1 MYNYQDLMQ
10 MLQAYQ
16 AQYDQNA
23 GGMRIDNEG
32 RRLIPGDP
40 GYEEATD
47 PRGDRNSFSN
57 GLTGNQGVTYAFDPA
72 TNSFRIAQGDSTSGI
87 QRYNL
92 DANGL
97 QDLGFENIDRNGKYN
112 QNLGKMAAIAGAV
125 VGAGSLA
132 EAWAAGSGLSTGAQ
146 GAFVASPEQMAA
158 NAAWSSGGA
167 AEVAGGAGASALEG
181 GSLGIESIL
190 GSNYAAPSLGAE
202 LGAGALY
209 GAPTTAA
216 GAGAA
221 MTGAGAVGP
230 LLEGGLSGSQLAP
243 VGAAAAGQVAANAAQ
258 NPGNRRPS
266 ILETLAN
273 GGQLGVNDIARL
285 LAGGIGSVQQY
296 NFGQDLLQ
304 RAEAATPNRGFY
316 EGQLRQSYENPGS
329 YLQSPDFQAAFDITH
344 NKLQRSDAA
353 GGRLANDYGRQVG
366 LQNYALQNLNNYRQG
381 LAGIVGQQASTY
393 SGQNAMFQNGAA
405 ADNSWRNGILW
416 GLLGATQGGNNAGRP
431 IGAQM
436 ITTGP
441 DGRQYTD
448 STMTRLVGGTGL
460 PNWLGGAA
468 DRSINLDAIA

>member
-23 GGMRIDNEG
+23 GGMRIDDEG
-32 RRLIPGDP
+32 RRLIPGDI
-40 GYEEATD
+40 GYEQAID
-47 PRGDRNSFSN
+47 PRGDRNTFNN
-57 GLTGNQGVTYAFDPA
+57 GLTGNQGITYTYNPE
-72 TNSFRIAQGDSTSGI
+72 TQSFRMAQGDSTSGVQQYSI
-87 QRYNL
+87 DQ
-92 DANGL
+92 NGIT
-97 QDLGFENIDRNGKYN
+97 DLGFEDIDRKGKYN
-112 QNLGKMAAIAGAV
+112 RGLRTMAAITGAVLGAGA
-125 VGAGSLA
+125 LA

-167 AEVAGGAGASALEG
+167 AEVAGGAGASALSG
-181 GSLGIESIL
+181 SAPAAGSLTMEGIL
-190 GSNYAAPSLGAE
+190 GSNFAAPAMGAE
-202 LGAGALY
+202 LGAGAMY

-258 NPGNRRPS
+258 NPGNQRPS

-285 LAGGIGSVQQY
+285 LAGGIGSAQQY
-296 NFGQDLLQ
+296 NFGRDLLQ

-405 ADNSWRNGILW
+405 ADNSWMNGILSA
-416 GLLGATQGGNNAGRP
+416 LTA
-431 IGAQM
+431 
-436 ITTGP
+436 
-441 DGRQYTD
+441 
-448 STMTRLVGGTGL
+448 
-460 PNWLGGAA
+460 
-468 DRSINLDAIA
+468 RSS

>member
-23 GGMRIDNEG
+23 GGMRIDSEG
-32 RRLIPGDP
+32 RRLMPGDP

-72 TNSFRIAQGDSTSGI
+72 TNSFRIAQGDATSGI

-112 QNLGKMAAIAGAV
+112 QNLGAMAAIAGTAL
-125 VGAGSLA
+125 GAGALW
-132 EAWAAGSGLSTGAQ
+132 EAWAGSAGLSPGGQALATSGDFAFSSPAQ
-146 GAFVASPEQMAA
+146 AQAA
-158 NAAWSSGGA
+158 ATWGSSGA

-202 LGAGALY
+202 LGAGAMY

-258 NPGNRRPS
+258 NPGNQKPS

-285 LAGGIGSVQQY
+285 LAGGIGSAQQY
-296 NFGQDLLQ
+296 NFGRDLLQ

-405 ADNSWRNGILW
+405 ADNSWMNGILSA
-416 GLLGATQGGNNAGRP
+416 LTA
-431 IGAQM
+431 
-436 ITTGP
+436 
-441 DGRQYTD
+441 
-448 STMTRLVGGTGL
+448 
-460 PNWLGGAA
+460 
-468 DRSINLDAIA
+468 RSS

>member
-10 MLQAYQ
+10 MLQAHQ

-23 GGMRIDNEG
+23 GGMRIDDEG
-32 RRLIPGDP
+32 RSLIPGDI
-40 GYEEATD
+40 GYEQAID
-47 PRGDRNSFSN
+47 PRGDRNNFNN
-57 GLTGNQGVTYAFDPA
+57 GLTGNQGITWTYNPE
-72 TNSFRIAQGDSTSGI
+72 TQSFLMAQGDSTSGI
-87 QRYNL
+87 QRFSI
-92 DANGL
+92 DQNGIT
-97 QDLGFENIDRNGKYN
+97 DLGFEDIDRNGKSIR
-112 QNLGKMAAIAGAV
+112 NLWTMAAIAGAV
-125 VGAGSLA
+125 LGAGALA

-146 GAFVASPEQMAA
+146 GAFVASSEQMAA

-167 AEVAGGAGASALEG
+167 AEVAGGAGATALSGSAPAA
-181 GSLGIESIL
+181 GSLTMEGIL
-190 GSNYAAPSLGAE
+190 GSNFAAPAMGAE
-202 LGAGALY
+202 LGAGAMY
-209 GAPTTAA
+209 GAPTTMA
-216 GAGAA
+216 GATSAMTTGAA
-221 MTGAGAVGP
+221 TGP

-243 VGAAAAGQVAANAAQ
+243 VGAAAAGPVAANAAQ
-258 NPGNRRPS
+258 NPGNQIPS

-285 LAGGIGSVQQY
+285 LAGGIGSAQQY

-405 ADNSWRNGILW
+405 ADNSWMNGILSA
-416 GLLGATQGGNNAGRP
+416 LTA
-431 IGAQM
+431 
-436 ITTGP
+436 
-441 DGRQYTD
+441 
-448 STMTRLVGGTGL
+448 
-460 PNWLGGAA
+460 
-468 DRSINLDAIA
+468 RSS